1 MADQKSEFAPISVD
15 FHFAACF
22 CSDLNFGKELW
33 REEMANGRGKREDVE
48 KGEKARS
55 RNRAVAPNPPT
66 AFTISKSRSFHFQ
79 DKAA

>member
-55 RNRAVAPNPPT
+55 WNRAVAQS
-66 AFTISKSRSFHFQ
+66 ADSVYHLQIVEFLFSS
-79 DKAA
+79 A